1 MKKKA
6 IHRALVSIWL
16 VCGLAGAMAQQ
27 STKPTPPN
35 YQRYEVHQSFQG
47 SAYFKDDNIWIY
59 NREFANTFGMPMAGV
74 ADLKGAVAAAFR
86 VETMSHRMC
95 GFGGQD
101 DRCMAVNVPILDI
114 YIDESKTPLPWAT
127 DQQADWLGIHS
138 SVRWLRKTV
147 DTPQGWRVG
156 STMPPP
162 KGATPNSTYRD
173 YFGSL
178 RPHMDVQTKQELV
191 WFINNGSDRMK
202 DLANNGGNNF
212 LPLLAYRRQTLD
224 GLTMLSF
231 QLGNSATPGS
241 PRELT
246 IRLQAEWPEL
256 QPLVSPQLQ
265 FVLPAT
271 FVEAMKALG
280 QTKKE
285 DDKKFYRSLF
295 KPSSEIN
302 FDEKSLIAK

>member
-6 IHRALVSIWL
+6 IHSALVSIWF

-35 YQRYEVHQSFQG
+35 YQRYQVHQSFQG

-74 ADLKGAVAAAFR
+74 ADLKVAVAAAFR

-101 DRCMAVNVPILDI
+101 DRCMAVTLPILDI

-162 KGATPNSTYRD
+162 KGATPNSTYKD

-178 RPHMDVQTKQELV
+178 RSHMDVQTKQELI

-212 LPLLAYRRQTLD
+212 MPLLAYRRQTLD

-256 QPLVSPQLQ
+256 QPLVSPHLQ

-302 FDEKSLIAK
+302 FAEKSLIAK

>member
-1 MKKKA
+1 MKKQT
-6 IHRALVSIWL
+6 IHRALISIGL
-16 VCGLAGAMAQQ
+16 ACGLAGAIAQQ
-27 STKPTPPN
+27 PAKPTPPN

-59 NREFANTFGMPMAGV
+59 NREFADTFGMPLAGV
-74 ADLKGAVAAAFR
+74 ADLKGAVAVAFR
-86 VETMSHRMC
+86 VETMNYRMC

-101 DRCMAVNVPILDI
+101 ENCMAVTRPILDI

-138 SVRWLRKTV
+138 SVRWLRQAV

-156 STMPPP
+156 STMPSP
-162 KGATPNSTYRD
+162 KGSIPNSTYRN
-173 YFGSL
+173 YFSSL
-178 RPHMDVQTKQELV
+178 RPHMDAQTKQELV
-191 WFINNGSDRMK
+191 WFVNNGSDRIK
-202 DLANNGGNNF
+202 DLVNNGGNNF
-212 LPLLAYRRQTLD
+212 LPLLAYRRQTLV
-224 GLTMLSF
+224 GLSVLSF

-256 QPLVSPQLQ
+256 QPLVNPHIQ

-271 FVEAMKALG
+271 FVEAMKVLG
-280 QTKKE
+280 QAKKE
-285 DDKKFYRSLF
+285 ADNKFYRNLF
-295 KPSSEIN
+295 KPPLGTN
-302 FDEKSLIAK
+302 PDGRSLTNQ